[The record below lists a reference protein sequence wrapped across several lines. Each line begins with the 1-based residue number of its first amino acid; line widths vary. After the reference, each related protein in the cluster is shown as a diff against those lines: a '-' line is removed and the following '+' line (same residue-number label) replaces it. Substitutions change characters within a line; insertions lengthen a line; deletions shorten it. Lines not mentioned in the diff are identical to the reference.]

1 MNVGDKVL
9 TSKGNFGKITSIK
22 GSLANV
28 KIGYK
33 EYEIE
38 LNNLISVLN
47 TQIINVKYIK
57 DSTSQKIAIPVEKG
71 TIIFD
76 INNPDVIENYVKEK
90 LGKDIV
96 IKTIHL

>member
-1 MNVGDKVL
+1 MNIGDKVL

-22 GSLANV
+22 GDLAKV
-28 KIGYK
+28 KIGHS

-38 LNNLISVLN
+38 VINLTPITD

-57 DSTSQKIAIPVEKG
+57 NNATCKTAIVVEKG

-76 INNPDVIENYVKEK
+76 INNPNILENYIMDRIGEC
-90 LGKDIV
+90 I
-96 IKTIHL
+96 IKTIYF